1 MFKGRDIVI
10 ATKHQKEQA
19 IAPIFEK
26 EFGVKCLIVPNLD
39 TDQLGTFTGE
49 VERKSDPITTARNK
63 CVVAMELSNC
73 DLAIASE
80 GSFGP
85 HPNISFIPADDEFL
99 LFMDKRNGL
108 EIIARELS
116 TETNFNGTIVTT
128 KEQLMEFAHRTKFP
142 SHGLILRNSK
152 EELNGIT
159 KGITEPAK
167 LLSTFNYLIE
177 NFKTAYVETDMRAM
191 YNPTRMGVIETVAK
205 KLVEKI
211 KSTCPSCQF
220 PGFGITEVKQGL
232 PCEICNFP
240 TQSTLSY
247 LYICQKCGFH
257 KEEKYPKGKKTEEPM
272 YCAMCNP

>member
-1 MFKGRDIVI
+1 VFEGRSIVI

-26 EFGVKCLIVPNLD
+26 ELGVKCFIVPNLD

-49 VERKSDPITTARNK
+49 VERKNDPITTARNK

-99 LFMDKRNGL
+99 IFIDKKNGI

-116 TETNFNGTIVTT
+116 TETNFDGAVIT
-128 KEQLMEFAHRTKFP
+128 KEEMLLKFAKKVKFP
-142 SHGLILRNSK
+142 SHGLILRKSK
-152 EELNGIT
+152 EEFNGIT
-159 KGITEPAK
+159 KGITEFSQ
-167 LLSTFNYLIE
+167 LLIAFNQLIK
-177 NFKTAYVETDMRAM
+177 NFNTAYVETDMRAM
-191 YNPTRMGVIETVAK
+191 YNPTRMGVIEIVAK

-211 KSTCPSCQF
+211 KCTCPACQM
-220 PGFGITEVKQGL
+220 PGLGITEVKQGL
-232 PCEICNFP
+232 PCELCNFP

-247 LYICQKCGFH
+247 LYICQKCGFNQE
-257 KEEKYPKGKKTEEPM
+257 KKYPKGKKTEDPM
-272 YCAMCNP
+272 YCDMCNP

>member
-1 MFKGRDIVI
+1 MFEGRSIVI
-10 ATKHQKEQA
+10 ATKHQKEQV
-19 IAPIFEK
+19 IAPVFEK
-26 EFGVKCLIVPNLD
+26 ELGVNCFIVPNLD
-39 TDQLGTFTGE
+39 TDQLGTFTGV

-99 LFMDKRNGL
+99 IFIDKKNGV

-116 TETNFNGTIVTT
+116 TETNFNGAIVTT
-128 KEQLMEFAHRTKFP
+128 QETLMEFARKVKFP
-142 SHGLILRNSK
+142 SHGLILRNSR
-152 EELNGIT
+152 ETFNGMK
-159 KGITEPAK
+159 KGITEPAQ
-167 LLSTFNYLIE
+167 LLAAFNHLIE
-177 NFKTAYVETDMRAM
+177 NFNTAYVETDMRAM
-191 YNPTRMGVIETVAK
+191 YNPTRMGVIEAVAK

-211 KSTCPSCQF
+211 KSTCPACHI

-232 PCEICNFP
+232 PCEICNYP

-247 LYICQKCGFH
+247 LYICQKCGFNQ
-257 KEEKYPKGKKTEEPM
+257 EEKYPKGKKTEDPM
-272 YCAMCNP
+272 YCDMCNP

>member
-1 MFKGRDIVI
+1 MFEGLSIVI
-10 ATKHQKEQA
+10 ATKHQKEQV
-19 IAPIFEK
+19 IAPVFEK
-26 EFGVKCLIVPNLD
+26 ELGVNCFIVPNLD

-85 HPNISFIPADDEFL
+85 HPSISFIPADDEFL
-99 LFMDKRNGL
+99 LFIDKKYGL

-116 TETNFNGTIVTT
+116 TETNFNGATVTT
-128 KEQLMEFAHRTKFP
+128 QETLMEFASKVKFP
-142 SHGLILRNSK
+142 SHGLILRKSK
-152 EELNGIT
+152 EEFNGMK

-167 LLSTFNYLIE
+167 LLAAFNHLIE

-191 YNPTRMGVIETVAK
+191 YNPTRMGVIEAVAK

-211 KSTCPSCQF
+211 KSTCPACHI

-247 LYICQKCGFH
+247 LYICQKCGFNQ
-257 KEEKYPKGKKTEEPM
+257 EEKYPKGKKTEDPM
-272 YCAMCNP
+272 YCDMCNP

>member
-1 MFKGRDIVI
+1 MFEGRSIVI

-26 EFGVKCLIVPNLD
+26 ELGVKCFIVPNLD

-49 VERKSDPITTARNK
+49 VERKNDPITTARNK

-99 LFMDKRNGL
+99 IFIDKKNGI

-116 TETNFNGTIVTT
+116 TETNFDGAVIT
-128 KEQLMEFAHRTKFP
+128 KEEMLLKFAKKVKFP
-142 SHGLILRNSK
+142 SHGLILRKSK
-152 EELNGIT
+152 EEFNGIT
-159 KGITEPAK
+159 KGITEFSQ
-167 LLSTFNYLIE
+167 LLIAFNQLIK
-177 NFKTAYVETDMRAM
+177 NFNTAYVETDMRAM
-191 YNPTRMGVIETVAK
+191 YNPTRMGVIEIVAK

-211 KSTCPSCQF
+211 KCTCPACQM
-220 PGFGITEVKQGL
+220 PGLGITEVKQGL
-232 PCEICNFP
+232 PCELCNFP

-247 LYICQKCGFH
+247 LYICQKCGFNQE
-257 KEEKYPKGKKTEEPM
+257 KKYPKGKKTEDPM
-272 YCAMCNP
+272 YCDMCNP

>member
-1 MFKGRDIVI
+1 MFEGRRIVI
-10 ATKHQKEQA
+10 ATKHQKEQV

-26 EFGVKCLIVPNLD
+26 ELGVNCFIVPNLD
-39 TDQLGTFTGE
+39 TDQLGTFIGE

-99 LFMDKRNGL
+99 IFIDKKNGV

-116 TETNFNGTIVTT
+116 TETNFDGAVITT
-128 KEQLMEFAHRTKFP
+128 EEMLLKFAKKVKFP
-142 SHGLILRNSK
+142 SHGLILRKSK
-152 EELNGIT
+152 EEFNGMT
-159 KGITEPAK
+159 KGITEFSQ
-167 LLSTFNYLIE
+167 LLIAFNQLIK
-177 NFKTAYVETDMRAM
+177 NFNTAYVETDMRAM
-191 YNPTRMGVIETVAK
+191 YNPTRMGVIEIVAK

-211 KSTCPSCQF
+211 KCTCPACQM

-232 PCEICNFP
+232 PCELCNFP

-247 LYICQKCGFH
+247 LYICQKCGFNQ
-257 KEEKYPKGKKTEEPM
+257 EEKYPKGKKTEDPM
-272 YCAMCNP
+272 YCDMCNP

>member
-1 MFKGRDIVI
+1 MFEGRSIVI

-19 IAPIFEK
+19 IAPVFEK
-26 EFGVKCLIVPNLD
+26 ELGVKCFMVPHLD

-85 HPNISFIPADDEFL
+85 HPSISFIPADDEFL
-99 LFMDKRNGL
+99 LFIDKKYGL

-116 TETNFNGTIVTT
+116 TETNFNGATVTT
-128 KEQLMEFAHRTKFP
+128 QETLMEFASKVKFP
-142 SHGLILRNSK
+142 SHGLILRKSK
-152 EELNGIT
+152 EEFNGMK

-167 LLSTFNYLIE
+167 LLAAFNHLIE

-191 YNPTRMGVIETVAK
+191 YNPTRMGVIEAVAK

-211 KSTCPSCQF
+211 KSTCPACHI

-247 LYICQKCGFH
+247 LYICQKCGFNQ
-257 KEEKYPKGKKTEEPM
+257 EEKYPKGKKTEDPM
-272 YCAMCNP
+272 YCDMCNP

>member
-1 MFKGRDIVI
+1 MFKGRDLVI

-19 IAPIFEK
+19 ITPVFEK
-26 EFGVKCLIVPNLD
+26 ELGVKCFIVPNLD

-85 HPNISFIPADDEFL
+85 HPSISFIPADDEFL
-99 LFMDKRNGL
+99 LFIDKKHGL

-116 TETNFNGTIVTT
+116 TETNFNGAIVTT
-128 KEQLMEFAHRTKFP
+128 QEMLMDFARKVNFP
-142 SHGLILRNSK
+142 SHGLILRKSK
-152 EELNGIT
+152 EEFNGIK
-159 KGITEPAK
+159 KGISEPAQ
-167 LLSTFNYLIE
+167 LLAAFNHLIE

-191 YNPTRMGVIETVAK
+191 YNPTRMGVIEAVAK

-211 KSTCPSCQF
+211 KSTCPACHI

-247 LYICQKCGFH
+247 LYICQKCGYSQ
-257 KEEKYPKGKKTEEPM
+257 EEKYPKGKKTEDPM
-272 YCAMCNP
+272 YCDMCNP

>member
-1 MFKGRDIVI
+1 VFEGRRIVI
-10 ATKHQKEQA
+10 ATKHQKEQV

-26 EFGVKCLIVPNLD
+26 ELGVNCFIVPNLD
-39 TDQLGTFTGE
+39 TDQLGTFIGE

-99 LFMDKRNGL
+99 IFIDKKNGV

-116 TETNFNGTIVTT
+116 TETNFDGAVITT
-128 KEQLMEFAHRTKFP
+128 EEMLLKFAKKVKFP
-142 SHGLILRNSK
+142 SHGLILRKSK
-152 EELNGIT
+152 EEFNGMT
-159 KGITEPAK
+159 KGITEFSQ
-167 LLSTFNYLIE
+167 LLIAFNQLIK
-177 NFKTAYVETDMRAM
+177 NFNTAYVETDMRAM
-191 YNPTRMGVIETVAK
+191 YNPTRMGVIEIVAK

-211 KSTCPSCQF
+211 KCTCPACQM

-232 PCEICNFP
+232 PCELCNFP

-247 LYICQKCGFH
+247 LYICQKCGFNQ
-257 KEEKYPKGKKTEEPM
+257 EEKYPKGKKTEDPM
-272 YCAMCNP
+272 YCDMCNP

>member
-1 MFKGRDIVI
+1 MFKGRSIII

-19 IAPIFEK
+19 IAPVFEK
-26 EFGVKCLIVPNLD
+26 ELGVKCFIVPNLD

-85 HPNISFIPADDEFL
+85 HPSISFIPADDEFL
-99 LFMDKRNGL
+99 LFIDKKYGL

-116 TETNFNGTIVTT
+116 TETNFNGAIVTT
-128 KEQLMEFAHRTKFP
+128 QEMLMAFAKKAKFP
-142 SHGLILRNSK
+142 SHGLILRKSK
-152 EELNGIT
+152 EEFNGMI
-159 KGITEPAK
+159 KGITEPAQ
-167 LLSTFNYLIE
+167 LLAAFNHLIE

-191 YNPTRMGVIETVAK
+191 YNPTRMGVIEAVAK

-211 KSTCPSCQF
+211 KSTCPACHI

-232 PCEICNFP
+232 PCKICNYP
-240 TQSTLSY
+240 TQSTISY
-247 LYICQKCGFH
+247 LYICQRCGFNQ
-257 KEEKYPKGKKTEEPM
+257 EEKYPKGKKTEDPM
-272 YCAMCNP
+272 YCDMCNP

>member
-1 MFKGRDIVI
+1 MFKGRSIVI

-19 IAPIFEK
+19 IAPVFEK
-26 EFGVKCLIVPNLD
+26 ELGVKCFIVPNLD

-85 HPNISFIPADDEFL
+85 HPSISFIPADDKFL
-99 LFMDKRNGL
+99 LFIDKKYGL

-116 TETNFNGTIVTT
+116 TETNFNGAIVTT
-128 KEQLMEFAHRTKFP
+128 QEMLMAFAKKAKFP
-142 SHGLILRNSK
+142 SHGLILRKSK
-152 EELNGIT
+152 EEFNGMT

-167 LLSTFNYLIE
+167 LLAAFNHLIE

-191 YNPTRMGVIETVAK
+191 YNPTRMGVIEAVAK

-211 KSTCPSCQF
+211 KSTCPACQI

-232 PCEICNFP
+232 PCKICNYP
-240 TQSTLSY
+240 TQSTISY
-247 LYICQKCGFH
+247 LYICQRCGFNQ
-257 KEEKYPKGKKTEEPM
+257 EEKYPKGKKTEEPM
-272 YCAMCNP
+272 YCDMCNP